1 MVGRVIV
8 RVSLHYPLKLLTAI
22 VVRPPNGSIVIK
34 AMRVLWIGM
43 KSGGNLEAARPAF
56 MEERG
61 VPVPWDNVFV
71 DELKRALVA
80 CRVL

>member
-1 MVGRVIV
+1 
-8 RVSLHYPLKLLTAI
+8 
-22 VVRPPNGSIVIK
+22 
-34 AMRVLWIGM
+34 MRVLWIGM